1 MDATHISSTGNT
13 VSRQEA
19 RSNRRIASSHDAPWW
34 KHPTDSDTEQPTRHP
49 EVIQQIAYLLAAS
62 AVLSLPCLIPLHLM
76 HNRTVSKQLSPCS

>member
-1 MDATHISSTGNT
+1 MDATHISSTGNA

-19 RSNRRIASSHDAPWW
+19 RSNRRTASSHDAPWW
-34 KHPTDSDTEQPTRHP
+34 KHSTVSDIGQPTRHP
-49 EVIQQIAYLLAAS
+49 QIIEQIAYLLAAS